1 MSDIHLQGR
10 ITERCSE
17 WHNPAPGG
25 TE

>member
-1 MSDIHLQGR
+1 MFNIHLQGR

-17 WHNPAPGG
+17 WHNPTPGG